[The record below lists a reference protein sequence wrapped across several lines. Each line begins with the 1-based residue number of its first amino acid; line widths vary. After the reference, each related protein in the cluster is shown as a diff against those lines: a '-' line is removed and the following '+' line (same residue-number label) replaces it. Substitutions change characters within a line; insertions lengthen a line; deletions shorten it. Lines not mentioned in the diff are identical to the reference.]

1 MEKSAQFFRATWE
14 LMLIVGTIAVLAFAL
29 FILVRSIV
37 KGGSIYNGIKKALV
51 VLFRNLP

>member
-1 MEKSAQFFRATWE
+1 MEKSAQFFHATWE
-14 LMLIVGTIAVLAFAL
+14 LMLIVGTIVVLAFAL